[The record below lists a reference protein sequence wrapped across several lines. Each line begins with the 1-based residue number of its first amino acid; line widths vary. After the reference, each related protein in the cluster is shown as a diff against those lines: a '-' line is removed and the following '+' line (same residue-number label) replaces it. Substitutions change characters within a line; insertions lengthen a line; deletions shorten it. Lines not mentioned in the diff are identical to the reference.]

1 MKGGK
6 RASSAAGTGRTA
18 GRPRGF
24 KSSRVGAPLE
34 RATAGGPKAEQKR
47 AAEERERGGKAHVAR
62 ERSRFLRGAAIDPRP
77 IDGSEV
83 VADLIDGTFQAYNA
97 ARLREACL
105 LFAQKMLEKDV
116 TVGLTMTGALTP
128 AGLGMA
134 AVIPLIHAG
143 FVDWIISTGAN
154 LYHDTHFGLG
164 LSMHRGNPETSDIVL
179 REEGVVRIYD
189 VFFDY
194 DVLLSTD
201 AFFRTVIQG
210 KEFQRSMSSAEFHW
224 LCGKY
229 VRERERVLGIGQK
242 SLLGAAYECGVPIY
256 TSSPGDSSIGMN
268 IAALALDGN
277 KCVIDPN
284 ADVNETA
291 SIVLGAK
298 RGGGK
303 SAVFILGGGS
313 PKNFALQTE
322 PQIQEV
328 LGIDEKGHDY
338 FLQIT
343 DARPDT
349 GGLSGATPAEAVSWG
364 KIDPDRLP
372 DAVVCYLDGTVAL
385 PLITS
390 YALARRRKR
399 PLKRLYD
406 KRETLMKRLRSE
418 YAKTRS

>member
-1 MKGGK
+1 
-6 RASSAAGTGRTA
+6 
-18 GRPRGF
+18 
-24 KSSRVGAPLE
+24 
-34 RATAGGPKAEQKR
+34 
-47 AAEERERGGKAHVAR
+47 
-62 ERSRFLRGAAIDPRP
+62 
-77 IDGSEV
+77 
-83 VADLIDGTFQAYNA
+83 
-97 ARLREACL
+97 
-105 LFAQKMLEKDV
+105 MLESDV
-116 TVGLTMTGALTP
+116 TVGLTLTGALTP

-134 AVIPLIHAG
+134 ALIPLIESG

-154 LYHDTHFGLG
+154 LYHDAHFGLG
-164 LSMHRGNPETSDIVL
+164 LSMHRGNPTASDTVL
-179 REEGVVRIYD
+179 REEGIVRIYD
-189 VFFDY
+189 IFFDY

-201 AFFRTVIQG
+201 AFFRKIIQG
-210 KEFQRSMSSAEFHW
+210 PEFQRAMSSAEFHA

-229 VRERERVLGIGQK
+229 IREREKALGIGNK
-242 SLLGAAYECGVPIY
+242 SLLGVAYECGVPVY

-268 IAALALDGN
+268 VAALALEGN
-277 KCVIDPN
+277 RCVIDPN

-303 SAVFILGGGS
+303 SAVLICGGGS

-328 LGIDEKGHDY
+328 LGIDEKGHDF

-372 DAVVCYLDGTVAL
+372 DAVVCYLDSTVAL
-385 PLITS
+385 PLLTA
-390 YALARRRKR
+390 YAHARHEPRK
-399 PLKRLYD
+399 LKRLLD
-406 KRETLMKRLRSE
+406 RREQSMRLLRDEFARANGAPEEPSE
-418 YAKTRS
+418 TDAKLPMHR